1 MSSLLSNR
9 MFALDTAT
17 SMKLL
22 SGEEG
27 CSPALEPVAKFNNL
41 GLSTPG
47 PSGELNS
54 TAEIHQAFYLLVE
67 VFIEKARVKIMIS
80 EF

>member
-1 MSSLLSNR
+1 
-9 MFALDTAT
+9 
-17 SMKLL
+17 MKLL

-47 PSGELNS
+47 PSGKLNS
-54 TAEIHQAFYLLVE
+54 MAEIHQALISFVE
-67 VFIEKARVKIMIS
+67 VFIEKAQVKIMIA
-80 EF
+80 EFYPW